1 MTVQKEHSGATMAMN
16 DSGTK
21 SNPFLIED
29 ETVPDSGDGR
39 LSVLGESLFI
49 KGELQA
55 AEDLLLEGRLE
66 GSIKHTAQRLVIGR
80 KGRVKADV
88 HAHNLVIEGEVEG
101 DVHCAES
108 VVIQSSGVLRGNIF
122 SPRLTIADG
131 ARFDGSVDMGSK
143 SAGKRKAD
151 SGSG

>member
-1 MTVQKEHSGATMAMN
+1 MSEGKART
-16 DSGTK
+16 
-21 SNPFLIED
+21 NPFLIDD
-29 ETVPDSGDGR
+29 ENDTAAGDDR

-88 HAHNLVIEGEVEG
+88 HAANLVIEGEVVG

-108 VVIQSSGVLRGNIF
+108 VVIQSSGVLRGNIY
-122 SPRLTIADG
+122 SPRLSIADG
-131 ARFDGSVDMGSK
+131 ARFDGSVDMGTK
-143 SAGKRKAD
+143 TGGEKKT
-151 SGSG
+151 GTG

>member
-1 MTVQKEHSGATMAMN
+1 MSDG
-16 DSGTK
+16 GTK
-21 SNPFLIED
+21 SNPFLVED
-29 ETVPDSGDGR
+29 EPIAEAGDDR
-39 LSVLGESLFI
+39 LSVLGESLYI
-49 KGELQA
+49 KGELRA

-143 SAGKRKAD
+143 PAGKRKSEAV
-151 SGSG
+151 ST